1 MLCERQKVFFW
12 GAYTRGG
19 GGLIFGWAYIR
30 VEKRVTN
37 LGALYSEE
45 LIHGEGGT
53 YLRNFTV
60 YFAENTKVHENCK
73 IKNLLRD

>member
-1 MLCERQKVFFW
+1 MLSERQKVFFW

-37 LGALYSEE
+37 LGALYSEG
-45 LIHGEGGT
+45 LIHGEGGGLI
-53 YLRNFTV
+53 YGILR
-60 YFAENTKVHENCK
+60 YILRKIPKSTKIAK
-73 IKNLLRD
+73 

>member
-12 GAYTRGG
+12 GAYTRGKG
-19 GGLIFGWAYIR
+19 DLYSGGLIFEWKNALLIWAPYIR
-30 VEKRVTN
+30 KSLYTGGG
-37 LGALYSEE
+37 GA
-45 LIHGEGGT
+45 
-53 YLRNFTV
+53 YLLNFTV